1 MSNFT
6 GVKSQVFSLLLQV
19 ALHIIQYRVVFAG
32 AQSQPQLQGTTASGQ
47 QQYLLLVDDP
57 NNPGQQQQLMV
68 SYTPDKP
75 GGQLDVQQIMDA
87 LATGGI

>member
-1 MSNFT
+1 MHNVPRQACSS
-6 GVKSQVFSLLLQV
+6 VSVPHHCPSL
-19 ALHIIQYRVVFAG
+19 AG
-32 AQSQPQLQGTTASGQ
+32 EQPPGSLPQAHLQGVNAAGQ

-75 GGQLDVQQIMDA
+75 GGQLDIQQIMDA
-87 LATGGI
+87 LASGGLQT

>member
-1 MSNFT
+1 MN
-6 GVKSQVFSLLLQV
+6 
-19 ALHIIQYRVVFAG
+19 AA
-32 AQSQPQLQGTTASGQ
+32 GQ

-75 GGQLDVQQIMDA
+75 GGQLDIQQIMDA
-87 LATGGI
+87 LASGGLQT